1 MPFSLVWFLN
11 VFLMQHYISVVSE
24 ERTTMHIYDPC
35 ASFFLSF
42 VAARLEKYASF
53 RLFIF
58 TLEELKPSD
67 KHSFFGFS

>member
-42 VAARLEKYASF
+42 VPAA
-53 RLFIF
+53 
-58 TLEELKPSD
+58 
-67 KHSFFGFS
+67 